1 MNILHTKVYFTVHK
15 QTKLWVKEVERE
27 RATWYL
33 GSSKSWFTKSYLI
46 FFSLPAFK
54 GWKDSKSSSQ
64 QPAGA
69 CYPIQPQPH
78 TVILPKWIPNEMVY
92 FRHKVS
98 LALSKCLYI
107 SNSIT
112 KNQKSIWSFAVQ
124 GPRYQNRTKIVGLL
138 RLFRTLKMAQ
148 ILRKN
153 FAFNLIYYSI
163 GTLKLHE
170 ARTSHFSFA
179 LYVVL

>member
-33 GSSKSWFTKSYLI
+33 GSTKSWFTKSYLI

-92 FRHKVS
+92 FRHKVP
-98 LALSKCLYI
+98 LGLSKCLYVQNDKLDYLKKT
-107 SNSIT
+107 SPNYFLFLASMNT
-112 KNQKSIWSFAVQ
+112 KKVWKAELNTKRPFYYDSF
-124 GPRYQNRTKIVGLL
+124 R
-138 RLFRTLKMAQ
+138 
-148 ILRKN
+148 
-153 FAFNLIYYSI
+153 
-163 GTLKLHE
+163 
-170 ARTSHFSFA
+170 
-179 LYVVL
+179 

>member
-1 MNILHTKVYFTVHK
+1 MSRLLQEYILNQKRQRILCMNISHTKVYFTGYK

-92 FRHKVS
+92 FRHKVPLS
-98 LALSKCLYI
+98 LSKVSPNAYTVATNLV
-107 SNSIT
+107 T
-112 KNQKSIWSFAVQ
+112 
-124 GPRYQNRTKIVGLL
+124 NR
-138 RLFRTLKMAQ
+138 
-148 ILRKN
+148 
-153 FAFNLIYYSI
+153 
-163 GTLKLHE
+163 
-170 ARTSHFSFA
+170 
-179 LYVVL
+179 

>member
-1 MNILHTKVYFTVHK
+1 MTILHTKVYFTVHK

-78 TVILPKWIPNEMVY
+78 TVILPKWIPKKLVY
-92 FRHKVS
+92 FRHRVTSVS
-98 LALSKCLYI
+98 KKFVVNTIMIHYWVYYEFLW
-107 SNSIT
+107 NR
-112 KNQKSIWSFAVQ
+112 
-124 GPRYQNRTKIVGLL
+124 RYVLIFGNKGETVPPLL
-138 RLFRTLKMAQ
+138 EK
-148 ILRKN
+148 
-153 FAFNLIYYSI
+153 
-163 GTLKLHE
+163 
-170 ARTSHFSFA
+170 
-179 LYVVL
+179 

>member
-1 MNILHTKVYFTVHK
+1 MHYYPKNVLSLLLQEYIPQKLCKCMNISHTKVYFTVYK

-92 FRHKVS
+92 FRHKVP
-98 LALSKCLYI
+98 LTLFKCLYS
-107 SNSIT
+107 SN
-112 KNQKSIWSFAVQ
+112 
-124 GPRYQNRTKIVGLL
+124 
-138 RLFRTLKMAQ
+138 
-148 ILRKN
+148 
-153 FAFNLIYYSI
+153 
-163 GTLKLHE
+163 
-170 ARTSHFSFA
+170 
-179 LYVVL
+179 